1 MSYCRKK
8 RFDGNPGDTVFFD
21 EMYQQT
27 WHLWV
32 VLTSPQGDTAKSVMV
47 NLTSKSSHSDRTV
60 VLHKG
65 DHPFIEHATVVN
77 YRAARFV
84 NVDEV
89 KKQIRNNML
98 TADYPFEPD
107 VLKRIQDGILRSPWT
122 RLRIKEYCA
131 ERL

>member
-1 MSYCRKK
+1 MTYCRKK

-21 EMYQQT
+21 QMYQRKR
-27 WHLWV
+27 HLWV
-32 VLTSPQGDTAKSVMV
+32 VLTSPQGATAKSVMV

-65 DHPFIEHATVVN
+65 DHPFIEHPTVVN
-77 YRAARFV
+77 YGEARFV

-89 KKQIRNNML
+89 KKQIRNNMV
-98 TADYPFEPD
+98 TTHHPFEPD
-107 VLKRIQDGILRSPWT
+107 VLKRIQDGIPRSPQT
-122 RLRIKEYCA
+122 PRKIKEYCA